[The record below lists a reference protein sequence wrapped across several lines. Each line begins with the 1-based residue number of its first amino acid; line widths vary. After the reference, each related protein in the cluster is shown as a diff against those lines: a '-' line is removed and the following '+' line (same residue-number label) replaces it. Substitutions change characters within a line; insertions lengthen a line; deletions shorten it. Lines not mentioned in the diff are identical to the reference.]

1 MVSCLPEKSSMVSN
15 PFLAASIQ
23 ANEELAHIVDRGYSD
38 SCFEKGS
45 VGAGGDISSGLDL
58 LAEKIFVKHLGKFGR
73 IESEESGVIGEGAAM
88 IIIDP
93 IDGSSNALSLFP
105 YFGTSVARINADGI
119 LDAAIVCN
127 LASREIFFKEA
138 GEPVLQ
144 GRLFVA
150 EYYPPRVAPQ
160 SEIGLFEKAYAHP
173 EIVLKL
179 DQMGLKFRA
188 PGAVALS
195 LAYARTV
202 SYMLYV
208 GSYRIYDFAAG
219 LALCEGLEV
228 IVEEDYVIVSKDKEI
243 AQKLELLVKDS
254 LALVQKKYICNKDN

>member
-1 MVSCLPEKSSMVSN
+1 LPKENSISAHS
-15 PFLAASIQ
+15 FLTASIR
-23 ANEELAHIVDRGYSD
+23 ANEEIARIIEGGHSETY
-38 SCFEKGS
+38 FEKGGI
-45 VGAGGDISSGLDL
+45 GAGGDVSSGVDM
-58 LAEKIFVKHLGKFGR
+58 LAEEIFVKHLGRFGR
-73 IESEESGVIGEGAAM
+73 IESEESGVIGEGDAT

-127 LASREIFFKEA
+127 LASKEIFFKEA

-144 GRLFVA
+144 GKLFSTD
-150 EYYPPRVAPQ
+150 YYPPRVAPQ
-160 SEIGLFEKAYAHP
+160 AEIGLFEKAYAHP
-173 EIVLKL
+173 EIVSNLS
-179 DQMGLKFRA
+179 QMGLKFRA

-195 LAYARTV
+195 LAYAQTV
-202 SYMLYV
+202 GYLLYV
-208 GSYRIYDFAAG
+208 GPYRIYDFAAG

-243 AQKLELLVKDS
+243 AQKLESLVRAS
-254 LALVQKKYICNKDN
+254 LVSVAE

>member
-1 MVSCLPEKSSMVSN
+1 MSEKNSFSVNS
-15 PFLAASIQ
+15 FLAASIR
-23 ANEELAHIVDRGYSD
+23 ANEEIAQIIEEGYSEAY
-38 SCFEKGS
+38 FEKGS
-45 VGAGGDISSGLDL
+45 VGAGGDISSGVDL
-58 LAEKIFVKHLGKFGR
+58 LAEEIFVKHLGKFGQ
-73 IESEESGVIGEGAAM
+73 IESEESGVIGEGDAT

-127 LASREIFFKEA
+127 LASGEIFFKEA

-144 GRLFVA
+144 GKLFSTD
-150 EYYPPRVAPQ
+150 YYPPRVAPQ
-160 SEIGLFEKAYAHP
+160 AEIGLFEKAYAHP
-173 EIVLKL
+173 EIVSNLT
-179 DQMGLKFRA
+179 QMGLKFRA

-202 SYMLYV
+202 GYLLYV
-208 GSYRIYDFAAG
+208 GPYRIYDFAAG

-228 IVEEDYVIVSKDKEI
+228 IVEEDYVIVSKNKEI
-243 AQKLELLVKDS
+243 AQKLESMVRASLV
-254 LALVQKKYICNKDN
+254 LVSE